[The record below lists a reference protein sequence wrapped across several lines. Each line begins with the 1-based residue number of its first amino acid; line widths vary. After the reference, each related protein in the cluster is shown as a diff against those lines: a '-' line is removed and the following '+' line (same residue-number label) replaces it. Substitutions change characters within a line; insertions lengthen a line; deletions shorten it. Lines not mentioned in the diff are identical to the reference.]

1 MCFRLSRLARVDA
14 GSACRA
20 LVTLKLL
27 MSSQFFPVSEE
38 AVLNALQW
46 RYATKKFDPSRKIP
60 EQTWRALQESIVLS
74 PSSFGLQPWRF
85 VWVRDRSILE
95 KLPAVS
101 WNQTQPVDCSH
112 YVVFAQRKDLSVAD
126 VDHFVD
132 RIAEVRGVSVESL
145 AGYRGFMLNTQKTAS
160 EQGWINPWSARQV
173 YIALGQAMAAAAL
186 LGIDTCAMEGIDP
199 SQYDALLDL
208 PSQGYTT
215 LCGLAF
221 GYRAADDKY
230 ASTPKVRFPL
240 EEVFHTV

>member
-1 MCFRLSRLARVDA
+1 
-14 GSACRA
+14 
-20 LVTLKLL
+20 
-27 MSSQFFPVSEE
+27 MSNSFSPVSEQT
-38 AVLNALQW
+38 VLGALHW
-46 RYATKKFDPSRKIP
+46 RYATKKFDPARKIP
-60 EQTWRALQESIVLS
+60 AHTWQALQEAMVLA

-85 VWVRDRSILE
+85 VWVKDKSVLE

-112 YVVFAQRKDLSVAD
+112 YVVFAQRNDLSVAD

-145 AGYRGFMLNTQKTAS
+145 AGYRGFMLNTQKAAT
-160 EQGWINPWSARQV
+160 EQCWVNPWSGRQV

-186 LGIDTCAMEGIDP
+186 LGVDTCPLEGIEP
-199 SQYDALLDL
+199 QKYDELLGL
-208 PSQGYTT
+208 PAEGFTS

-221 GYRAADDKY
+221 GYRSAEDKY

-240 EEVFHTV
+240 EEVFKTV